1 MAMHPAPSFLR
12 IMPNEKSSHRK
23 FFRFPFADIQ
33 KKVCIFAG
41 VICPRGGTQRMNHI
55 INLNRKN

>member
-1 MAMHPAPSFLR
+1 
-12 IMPNEKSSHRK
+12 MPNEKTSHRK
-23 FFRFPFADIQ
+23 IFRFPFADIQ

-41 VICPRGGTQRMNHI
+41 VICPKGGTQRMNHI